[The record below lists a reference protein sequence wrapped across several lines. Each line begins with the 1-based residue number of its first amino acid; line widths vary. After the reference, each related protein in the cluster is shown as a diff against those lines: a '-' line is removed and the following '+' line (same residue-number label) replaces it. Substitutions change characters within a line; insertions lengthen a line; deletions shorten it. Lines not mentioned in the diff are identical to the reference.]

1 MSEREHVRLVL
12 DALEPTLCAAAG
24 LLLDAHP
31 LLTEEPLFIH
41 PGRGRDPE
49 EVADE
54 ILRAL
59 ALLHDAVHRYQRI
72 TRTPRRASR

>member
-1 MSEREHVRLVL
+1 MTDRRREHVHLVL
-12 DALEPTLCAAAG
+12 DALEPTVCAAAG

-31 LLTEEPLFIH
+31 FLTEEPLFIL
-41 PGRGRDPE
+41 PGRGRDSE

-59 ALLHDAVHRYQRI
+59 ALLHDALRRYDKL
-72 TRTPRRASR
+72 TRRPSR

>member
-1 MSEREHVRLVL
+1 MTDREYVRLVL

-31 LLTEEPLFIH
+31 LLNEEPLFIH

-54 ILRAL
+54 VLRAL
-59 ALLHDAVHRYQRI
+59 ALLHDALHRYRRI
-72 TRTPRRASR
+72 TRVARAASR